1 MNHRFSGAKALPL
14 DMELNAFANH
24 GVAQAMRELGKSL
37 CTGLTKRGPL
47 VARPTNI

>member
-1 MNHRFSGAKALPL
+1 MTL

-24 GVAQAMRELGKSL
+24 GVARAVRELGKSL

-47 VARPTNI
+47 AAKPTSI